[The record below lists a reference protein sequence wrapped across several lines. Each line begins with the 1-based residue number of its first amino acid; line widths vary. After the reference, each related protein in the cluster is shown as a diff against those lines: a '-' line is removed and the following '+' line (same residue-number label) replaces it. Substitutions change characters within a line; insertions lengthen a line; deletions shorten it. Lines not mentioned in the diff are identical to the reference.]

1 MSVSATPGIDPVVV
15 APEARTDLVEYCRRR
30 YTHCTVVSD
39 ERTWEVSGK
48 VIAEA
53 LESAGVRVGTVL
65 LSGDEVVADE
75 RFLTNGFVQA
85 SIDTDAFIAAGSGTI
100 TDITRFISHRM
111 RRAFISAPTA
121 ASVDG
126 YTSKGS
132 PLVVRG
138 VKKSIYSHAPE
149 ALFADSNV
157 LRDAPHELTAAGF
170 GDIIGKI
177 TSIADWRL
185 GRLVWEEPYDEAI
198 AERTLETV
206 RQSVET
212 RHGIGRGE
220 EAGILT
226 LMNALIESGLCMLD
240 FGASR
245 PASGAE
251 HHISHFWEM
260 QLLRYGK
267 PGILHGAKVG
277 VATVMVCR
285 LYERVRSLDAAEV
298 KRHLE
303 STTPA
308 TFEEECSV
316 IHSAYGALAGDVIEA
331 HRPLLGLA
339 GDVLDGIRERIVAN
353 WESIRTLADEV
364 PSAETVRGYLRDAG
378 APTEPSEIGLS
389 PELAQQG
396 LLSGHFLRDRFTV
409 AKLVRVLGLN
419 PG

>member
-1 MSVSATPGIDPVVV
+1 MSNIEPIVV
-15 APEARTDLVEYCRRR
+15 ASDARDALLTYCRDRFS
-30 YTHCTVVSD
+30 HCTVVSD
-39 ERTWEVSGK
+39 ERTWEVAGRA
-48 VIAEA
+48 IAEA
-53 LESAGVRVGTVL
+53 LESAGVRVGTIH
-65 LSGDEVVADE
+65 LSGEEVVADE
-75 RFLTNGFVQA
+75 RFIADGFVQA
-85 SIDTDAFIAAGSGTI
+85 DVGTEAFIAAGSGTI

-111 RRAFISAPTA
+111 GRAFISSPTA

-132 PLVVRG
+132 PLVLHG
-138 VKKSIYSHAPE
+138 VKASIYSHAPE
-149 ALFADSNV
+149 ALFADSSV

-185 GRLVWEEPYDEAI
+185 GDLLWEEPYDDAI
-198 AERTLETV
+198 AERTLGTV
-206 RQSVET
+206 RQCVEA
-212 RHGIGRGE
+212 RQVIGRGE
-220 EAGILT
+220 GAGILT

-260 QLLRYGK
+260 QLLRDGK

-285 LYERVRSLDAAEV
+285 LYERVRGLDATEV
-298 KRHLE
+298 ERRLR
-303 STTPA
+303 STKPPG
-308 TFEEECSV
+308 FDEECSM
-316 IHSAYGALAGDVIEA
+316 IHFAYGSLAGDVIEA
-331 HRPLLGLA
+331 HRPLLGLH
-339 GDVLDGIRERIVAN
+339 GRSLERIHERIVTN
-353 WESIRTLADEV
+353 WERVREIVAEV
-364 PSAETVRGYLRDAG
+364 PDSATVREYLRDAG

-396 LLSGHFLRDRFTV
+396 LLSGHFLRDRFTI
-409 AKLVRVLGLN
+409 AKLVRVLGLS
-419 PG
+419 PA